1 MKTKSPSTSARVAI
15 GIPFLL
21 VAIFLAVAG
30 LTNLS
35 AKNRPVKGAPSL
47 QLAVPQQF
55 TGTFAPS
62 VYPCGAAT
70 QQFTVPTGQA
80 RIVVQVNA
88 AVPVDDI
95 TVNLLFGAGANAPL
109 VASTDTGVGQEAL
122 LYSPGGGVPAG
133 VYQVQVCLSTNPAA
147 PPQQPYT
154 YVGTFTYDD
163 TAAGGGNPPNFG
175 TLPAPPQDPGPKV
188 GYEWFQPPGQ
198 LTPVLITSSGGK
210 TVEYLGR
217 YAIEPSIGANWSTG
231 TIAYQSDLETLFVTF
246 DDSCSLTNPKATWVN
261 RPASLSVFVDS
272 DPILF
277 TDHQTNRTFVSELTL
292 LGTDTSKV
300 AFTDSDGLP
309 TATAPLGWTPDQQ
322 AQGLAS
328 AIDHQTIGG
337 GPYNLNAIPPPVP
350 SPTYPN
356 AVYYCSQDIATAFCS
371 RSDNGGTIFGNQV
384 PLYTVATCGG
394 LHGHVKVSPT
404 DGTVYVPN
412 RACNGVQSLVVST
425 DNGVSWTVKQVTTGA
440 NAAAPSPVGG
450 GDDPACS
457 VDGAGRVYFAFSH
470 NANQAGVA
478 WSDDHGDHWF
488 DMYDVGAVYGLKNI
502 CFPTATAGDAGRA
515 AIAFYGSTTP
525 NGPTTGDSNDESF
538 TGIWH
543 LYVAHT
549 FDGGKSWTTSDVTPF
564 LPMQRSGILRGG
576 GADAWRNLADFM
588 DMTTDRDGR
597 VLVGFGN
604 GCDGGDCAQA
614 PANGDGT
621 IAVKGNA
628 YSTTASIA
636 RQSSGR
642 RLLKAKDPANPLTAA
657 TVPGMPLVQQRRIGN
672 VVKLAWNEADS
683 GNSMINSY
691 QIYRGTAA
699 GAEGPN
705 PIATVSGAQTG
716 GTYIDNTA
724 TDLTKTYYYK
734 VVANNSMGSS
744 CGNNEVAAPYKGDTC
759 TGLIIHRNDP
769 THPESTGAGTAGQ
782 PPLPALL
789 IDYIAVGEP
798 PGTSDLTF
806 KMKVGDLSTV
816 PPNSR
821 WRIAWTWYHP
831 NNTPTPDQLYYIG
844 MKSDAN
850 SNVTFE
856 YGTLADAG
864 VPALLVLGETPLGT
878 PVANYTPDGT
888 ITMTVSRGA
897 VGNPQIGD
905 MLAAVGGKTI
915 TGDTPAT
922 DTLER
927 STTFVDH
934 TFIKGTSDSAFPTAT
949 YTIVGGT
956 TCSTGTIVPVGAV
969 SRKTHGS
976 AGTFDIDLPLI
987 GSPGIESRI
996 EAQAPPGTH
1005 HIVISFAAPIT
1016 AVQSATVTPAA
1027 AGSVSGDPVISG
1039 NQVTVNLTG
1048 VTNAQTLS
1056 INLLGVSDGS
1066 HSGNITIPMSVL
1078 LGDVNT
1084 DGKVLNG
1091 DVGIVKSQVNNPVT
1105 LSNFREDVNADGN
1118 ILNGD
1123 VGITKAQVN
1132 TALP

>member
-1 MKTKSPSTSARVAI
+1 MKTQSSANTARVAL

-35 AKNRPVKGAPSL
+35 AKNRAGTKGAI
-47 QLAVPQQF
+47 PQAALPQTF
-55 TGTFAPS
+55 TGTFDPN
-62 VYPCGAAT
+62 VYPCGS
-70 QQFTVPTGQA
+70 QLHPFVVPPGQA
-80 RIVVQVNA
+80 RIVVQANA
-88 AVPVDDI
+88 NFPSNDI
-95 TVNLLFGAGANAPL
+95 TVTLLYGAGASPTF
-109 VASTDTGVGQEAL
+109 VTSTDTGVGQEVINYA
-122 LYSPGGGVPAG
+122 PAAG
-133 VYQVQVCLSTNPAA
+133 VAAGTYQVQVCVSPNPAA
-147 PPQQPYT
+147 PLQQPYT
-154 YVGTFTYDD
+154 YTGIFTYDD
-163 TAAGGGNPPNFG
+163 TGATGNNPPNTG
-175 TLPAPPQDPGPKV
+175 PLPAPPQDAGPKV
-188 GYEWFQPPGQ
+188 GYEWFQPPGI

-231 TIAYQSDLETLFVTF
+231 TTIYQSDLETLFVTF
-246 DDSCSLTNPKATWVN
+246 DDSCNLANPKATWVN
-261 RPASLSVFVDS
+261 RPATLSAFVDS

-292 LGTDTSKV
+292 LSPDTSKIS
-300 AFTDSDGLP
+300 FTDSDGLP
-309 TATAPLGWTPDQQ
+309 TQTAPTGWTLDQQ

-328 AIDHQTIGG
+328 AVDHQTIGG

-371 RSDNGGTIFGNQV
+371 RSDNGGTVFGNQV
-384 PLYTVATCGG
+384 PLYTLASCGG
-394 LHGHVKVSPT
+394 LHGHAKVSPA
-404 DGTVYVPN
+404 DGSVYVPN
-412 RACNGVQSLVVST
+412 RDCNGLQSIVVST
-425 DNGVSWTVKQVTTGA
+425 DNGVTWTVKQVNTGT
-440 NAAAPSPVGG
+440 NAAGPSNVGQ

-457 VDGAGRVYFAFSH
+457 IDAAGRVYFAFSH

-488 DMYDVGAVYGLKNI
+488 DMYDLGATYGLKNI

-525 NGPTTGDSNDESF
+525 EGPNVTSNDETF
-538 TGIWH
+538 TGLWH

-549 FDGGKSWTTSDVTPF
+549 FDGGKSWTTSDVTPT

-588 DMTTDRDGR
+588 DMTIDRDGR

-614 PANGDGT
+614 PTNPDGT

-628 YSTTASIA
+628 YTTTASIA

-642 RLLKAKDPANPLTAA
+642 RMLKAKDPANVLTLS
-657 TVPGMPLVQQRRIGN
+657 TVPGMPLVQERRIGN
-672 VVKLAWNEADS
+672 VVKLAWNEGDS

-691 QIYRGTAA
+691 SIYRGTAP
-699 GAEGPN
+699 GAEGPS
-705 PIATVSGAQTG
+705 PIATVSGTQTG
-716 GTYIDNTA
+716 GTYTDTTA
-724 TDLTKTYYYK
+724 TDLTKTYYYR
-734 VVANNSMGSS
+734 VAANNSIGSS

-782 PPLPALL
+782 PPIPALL
-789 IDYIAVGEP
+789 IDYISLGEP

-806 KMKVGDLSTV
+806 KMKVGDLTSV
-816 PPNSR
+816 PKNSR

-831 NNTPTPDQLYYIG
+831 NGTPSPDQLYYIG

-864 VPALLVLGETPLGT
+864 VPAVLVLGETPIGI

-888 ITMTVSRGA
+888 ITMTVARSA

-922 DTLER
+922 EKLER

-934 TFIKGTSDSAFPTAT
+934 TFIKGTSDSAFPAAT
-949 YTIVGGT
+949 YTVVGGT
-956 TCSTGTIVPVGAV
+956 TCATGTIVPVGAV

-976 AGTFDIDLPLI
+976 AGTFDVDLPLI
-987 GSPGIESRI
+987 GTPGIESRSTGGNH
-996 EAQAPPGTH
+996 QV
-1005 HIVISFAAPIT
+1005 VISFAAPIL
-1016 AVQSATVTPAA
+1016 AVQSANVTPGTNGT
-1027 AGSVSGDPVISG
+1027 GSVSGPPVISG

-1048 VTNAQTLS
+1048 VSTAQTLS
-1056 INLLGVSDGS
+1056 INLVGVSDGS
-1066 HSGNITIPMSVL
+1066 HSGTVTIPMSVL
-1078 LGDVNT
+1078 VGDVNASGNVDSADVGLT
-1084 DGKVLNG
+1084 QRQNNQPVTFSNFRSDENASGNIDAA
-1091 DVGIVKSQVNNPVT
+1091 DVGIVQRQNQ
-1105 LSNFREDVNADGN
+1105 AH
-1118 ILNGD
+1118 
-1123 VGITKAQVN
+1123 
-1132 TALP
+1132 LP